1 VRLNTEQTK
10 MVETWNILGG
20 KIDFLQIN
28 EIAEYLQVDDIELLI
43 DGLLILKKHNNDN
56 NHSD

>member
-1 VRLNTEQTK
+1 MELNTEQSK
-10 MVETWNILGG
+10 MIEAWNILGG

-28 EIAEYLQVDDIELLI
+28 EVAEYLQIDDIELLI